1 MMTDIQIDK
10 QDREILKAMQKH
22 CRVSSQELSEQVNI
36 SSATCWRRL
45 KALEKSGVISGYHAQ
60 LSRRAMGF
68 EICAFVNI
76 SIESRYAKVVDE
88 IELALKQRPEVL
100 ECYAT
105 TGESDFTL
113 RVVAKN
119 IDDYDQFLNKFLF
132 ELPAVGQVRSSIAL
146 REIKQTTQLPL

>member
-1 MMTDIQIDK
+1 MTEIKIDK

-22 CRVSSQELSEQVNI
+22 CRISSQELSEQVNM

-60 LSRRAMGF
+60 LSRRAIGF

-88 IELALKQRPEVL
+88 IEYALKQRPEVL

-105 TGESDFTL
+105 TGEADFTL
-113 RVVAKN
+113 RVVAKS
-119 IDDYDQFLNKFLF
+119 IDDYDRFLNKFLF